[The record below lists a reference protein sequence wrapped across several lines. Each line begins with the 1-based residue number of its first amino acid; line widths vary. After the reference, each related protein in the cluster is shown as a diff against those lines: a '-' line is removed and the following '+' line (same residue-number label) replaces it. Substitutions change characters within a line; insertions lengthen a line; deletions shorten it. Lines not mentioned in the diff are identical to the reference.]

1 MQDLHGKVAVVTGGA
16 SGIGRAIAQRL
27 AADGMRIVLADVERA
42 ALAETAE
49 ELRAEGTQILEVV
62 VDVRDAEQVQLL
74 AERTVERFGAIHVAC
89 NNAGVGSGPGPVW
102 SVPDAD
108 WQWVLGVNFW
118 GVLHGIRA
126 FVPRMLE
133 QGEGHVVNTGS
144 IAGLMP
150 GGSPTGPYSVSK
162 HAVVALS
169 EALFFNLQD
178 ADAPIGVS
186 VLCPAWVRTRIMES
200 GRNRPADLAPPTPP
214 DPVAE
219 QVRDAMQ
226 QLVAAG
232 MDPAQVADKVR
243 TAILENRFY
252 VLPHNDDAWLAP
264 IRNRME
270 SILAQRDPTRTPT
283 PGAELML
290 AAITET

>member
-1 MQDLHGKVAVVTGGA
+1 MQDLQGKVAVVTGGA

-27 AADGMRIVLADVERA
+27 AADGMRIVLADVEQA

-49 ELRAEGTQILEVV
+49 GLRGTGAQVLDAV
-62 VDVRDAEQVQLL
+62 VDVRDAKQVQSL
-74 AERTVERFGAIHVAC
+74 AERAVERFGAVHVAC
-89 NNAGVGSGPGPVW
+89 NYAGVGNSPGPVW
-102 SVPDAD
+102 SVPVTD

-150 GGSPTGPYSVSK
+150 GGATGGPYSVSK

-169 EALFFNLQD
+169 EALLFNLKD
-178 ADAPIGVS
+178 AGAPIGVS
-186 VLCPAWVRTRIMES
+186 LLCPGWVRTRIMDS
-200 GRNRPADLAPPTPP
+200 DRNRPADLAPAAPA
-214 DPVAE
+214 PVAE
-219 QVRDAMQ
+219 RVSNAMRK
-226 QLVAAG
+226 LAAAG
-232 MDPAQVADKVR
+232 MDPAQIADKVR

-252 VLPHNDDAWLAP
+252 VLPHDDDAWLAP

-270 SILAQRDPTRTPT
+270 SILARRNPTRTPT
-283 PGAELML
+283 PGSELIVS
-290 AAITET
+290 ARAGT